1 MSAFRYITIPE
12 PAEHPAG
19 AKISLHYV
27 VGFIIDQ
34 DKRFTSGRKGM
45 FAAQR
50 MSESFE
56 GAEPGTVVAIHP
68 EDWALLSKAIEEPTC
83 GYPELVGSAPDGRR
97 VSIPIGRKTLLPLL
111 DVVLDATTKK
121 PEPVAQEVA
130 PEPAPA
136 EAAE

>member
-12 PAEHPAG
+12 PATHPTG
-19 AKISLHYV
+19 AKISLQYV
-27 VGFIIDQ
+27 LGYVLDL

-56 GAEPGTVVAIHP
+56 GAEPGTVVALHP
-68 EDWALLSKAIEEPTC
+68 EDWTMLAKVLEEPNC
-83 GYPELVGSAPDGRR
+83 GYPELVGETPDGRR
-97 VSIPIGRKTLLPLL
+97 VNIPIGRKTLLPLL
-111 DVVLDATTKK
+111 DVVLEATTKK
-121 PEPVAQEVA
+121 PEPAA
-130 PEPAPA
+130 PEAVP